1 MEVLAWKRAPSF
13 PFRDDDIGASI
24 TAQEASNVEGYS
36 SRASGRAFWDS
47 WRSST
52 HKIPRTSMGA
62 DAATTI
68 TDVDNTAQQLGEE
81 GTEMEEGM
89 VVVLEDEDNH
99 KSVEDNDE
107 R

>member
-1 MEVLAWKRAPSF
+1 
-13 PFRDDDIGASI
+13 
-24 TAQEASNVEGYS
+24 
-36 SRASGRAFWDS
+36 
-47 WRSST
+47 
-52 HKIPRTSMGA
+52 MGA

-81 GTEMEEGM
+81 GTEKEEGV